1 MVVVVELV
9 DVVVEVVVVVVL
21 ALTAAVPNDEMAGT
35 RKLLRVLYPETVKCT
50 PSSMNRL
57 LDTGVNA
64 VFQSAIVK
72 FG

>member
-21 ALTAAVPNDEMAGT
+21 ALTIVVPNDEMAGT
-35 RKLLRVLYPETVKCT
+35 RKLLRVLYPDTVKCT

-57 LDTGVNA
+57 LETGVNA
-64 VFQSAIVK
+64 VFQSAMAR